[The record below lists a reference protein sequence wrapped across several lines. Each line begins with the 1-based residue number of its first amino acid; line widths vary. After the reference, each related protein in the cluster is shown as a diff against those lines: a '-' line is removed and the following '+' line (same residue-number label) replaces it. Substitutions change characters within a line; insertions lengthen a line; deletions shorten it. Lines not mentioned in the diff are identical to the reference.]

1 VDHKKRLG
9 GLLVAGAIAAAAS
22 ATADELFLRL
32 EGVPGDSRD
41 ARHKDEIDVLSY
53 SQSLTGPFAQGAAG
67 AGSTTGKT
75 TCGPVKITKYLDRA
89 SPRLMQ
95 QAARGEHLP
104 KATISF
110 RKSGSKD
117 GSDYYR
123 VTLDDV
129 VVTDVQQTGEGGTR
143 YAESAREVVSLIG
156 RRIEWAYFVQMPDG
170 RFGGKA
176 ASYWDCVQGKGG

>member
-1 VDHKKRLG
+1 MEHKKRLVK
-9 GLLVAGAIAAAAS
+9 LLVAGALAAAAT
-22 ATADELFLRL
+22 ATADELFLKL
-32 EGVPGDSRD
+32 EGVPGESRD

-75 TCGPVKITKYLDRA
+75 ICGPVKVTKYLDRA
-89 SPRLMQ
+89 SPRLMRY
-95 QAARGEHLP
+95 AANGEHIP

-110 RKSGSKD
+110 RKAGSKD
-117 GSDYYR
+117 GGDYYR

-143 YAESAREVVSLIG
+143 YAEAAREVVSLIG
-156 RRIEWAYFVQMPDG
+156 RRIEWALFAQSLT
-170 RFGGKA
+170 GGSAGKV